1 MNKEVQNYYSNTADN
16 SRAQLESLR
25 KIIADLLPSS
35 SEVIHY
41 GIPTFVM
48 DSKNIV
54 GIGGWNDFVSLY
66 PYGSSQITKFANELK
81 VFKTTKGAIQFKLDA
96 PLPKDL
102 IKKIVKDRLKDLD
115 IE

>member
-35 SEVIHY
+35 KEEIHY
-41 GIPTFVM
+41 GIPTFVI

>member
-1 MNKEVQNYYSNTADN
+1 MNKEVQNYYSKVPKQ
-16 SRAQLESLR
+16 SLAQLKLLR
-25 KIIADLLPSS
+25 QAVLEAIPTAI
-35 SEVIHY
+35 EEMNY
-41 GIPTFVM
+41 GIPTFKIAGKSV
-48 DSKNIV
+48 V

-81 VFKTTKGAIQFKLDA
+81 AFRTSKGAIQFKLDA